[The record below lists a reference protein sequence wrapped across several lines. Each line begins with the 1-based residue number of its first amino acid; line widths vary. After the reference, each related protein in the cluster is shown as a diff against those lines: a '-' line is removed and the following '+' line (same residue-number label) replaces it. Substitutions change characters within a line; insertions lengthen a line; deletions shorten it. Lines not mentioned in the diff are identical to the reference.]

1 MAMLQIDPGYTVQA
15 SAEGTRRVR
24 RSAMRRTPQEKKRL
38 SYARDRRN
46 NYGENDKSS
55 RKNIPRSRAM
65 MHRANRHRTH
75 QVLGDAKGAPDA
87 AVEDGVEQRLLNR
100 RPKKWRKWRDS
111 PLSEIVEY
119 KLQRRVRLGI
129 DAPERAEKRIWR
141 VRQQRR

>member
-1 MAMLQIDPGYTVQA
+1 
-15 SAEGTRRVR
+15 
-24 RSAMRRTPQEKKRL
+24 MRRTPQEKKRL

-65 MHRANRHRTH
+65 MHRANRHRTR

-119 KLQRRVRLGI
+119 KLRRRVRLGI
-129 DAPERAEKRIWR
+129 DVPERAEKRIWR
-141 VRQQRR
+141 IRQQRR